1 MNAAVRARFVERAAC
16 VGCRGTA
23 LREVA
28 SGRFDEGVVGRF
40 IAEDPW
46 GEHPAPFLAG
56 MPWRLV
62 ECERCGLTFHRHVL
76 DAAWGDRRFDR
87 WMTQEAIQTFEANL
101 PRRDDRVAIGSA
113 HVAHALRIE
122 RLTRTLR
129 DGAAARL
136 LDFGCG
142 YGDFLAVCAALGFTA
157 VGVDR
162 AAAKRTHGSYAR
174 VHESLDQAAPVGPFH
189 AITLFEVL
197 EHLDQP
203 LDMLER
209 LRELLVRG
217 GVLVLETPDCTGVRD
232 IRTRDDYAKLHPLDH
247 INGFTP
253 ATLTR
258 IARRAGF
265 EPVARPLVV
274 VSARPLDAAK
284 AIARH
289 MLSPLRRATT
299 QLYFRKA

>member
-1 MNAAVRARFVERAAC
+1 MNAAVRAHFVERTAC

-56 MPWRLV
+56 MPWCLV

-76 DAAWGDRRFDR
+76 DAAWSDRRFDR
-87 WMTQEAIQTFEANL
+87 WMTQEAIQQFEASL
-101 PRRDDRVAIGSA
+101 PRQADGVAVGSA
-113 HVAHALRIE
+113 YVAHALCIE

-129 DGAAARL
+129 DGAVPRL

-142 YGDFLAVCAALGFTA
+142 YGGFLSVCSALGFTA

-162 AAAKRTHGSYAR
+162 AAAKREHGSYGR
-174 VHESLDQAAPVGPFH
+174 VHESLEQAAPVGPFH

-203 LDMLER
+203 LDVLER
-209 LRELLVRG
+209 LRELLMRG
-217 GVLVLETPDCTGVRD
+217 GVLVIETPDCTGVRD

-253 ATLTR
+253 TTLTR
-258 IARRAGF
+258 IAQHAGF
-265 EPVARPLVV
+265 EPVARPLVFV
-274 VSARPLDAAK
+274 ASQPLAAAK
-284 AIARH
+284 AVARH
-289 MLSPLRRATT
+289 LLTPLRRAST
-299 QLYFRKA
+299 QQYFRKA

>member
-1 MNAAVRARFVERAAC
+1 
-16 VGCRGTA
+16 
-23 LREVA
+23 
-28 SGRFDEGVVGRF
+28 
-40 IAEDPW
+40 
-46 GEHPAPFLAG
+46 
-56 MPWRLV
+56 
-62 ECERCGLTFHRHVL
+62 
-76 DAAWGDRRFDR
+76 
-87 WMTQEAIQTFEANL
+87 
-101 PRRDDRVAIGSA
+101 
-113 HVAHALRIE
+113 
-122 RLTRTLR
+122 
-129 DGAAARL
+129 
-136 LDFGCG
+136 
-142 YGDFLAVCAALGFTA
+142 
-157 VGVDR
+157 
-162 AAAKRTHGSYAR
+162 
-174 VHESLDQAAPVGPFH
+174 
-189 AITLFEVL
+189 VL